1 MTRAVTELR
10 QIPFSQLI
18 GAPLKAAV
26 EAQALAAQSTIEFIE
41 KVGFANPGSNFEPPD
56 LLFDNPG
63 GDANAGH
70 LRNVTFTYTK
80 KDENDTVADFSLTVP
95 LLAITPI
102 PYIRIDEMTIDF
114 SAKLTDAIERKTS
127 ASFNLSS
134 SVSGKYSSWWSPI
147 KMEFRTSAT
156 YNSKTATRAAQ
167 KREYR
172 IDIHVRALQDEMPSG
187 LSKMLD
193 ILEDAIEDKKV
204 TSGGGG

>member
-41 KVGFANPGSNFEPPD
+41 KVGFTNSSSNFEAPD
-56 LLFDNPG
+56 LLFDNPAADS
-63 GDANAGH
+63 DAGR
-70 LRNVTFTYTK
+70 LRNVTFSYTK
-80 KDENDTVADFSLTVP
+80 KDENDTVSDFRLTVP
-95 LLAITPI
+95 LLSITPI

-127 ASFNLSS
+127 TSFNLNT
-134 SVSGKYSSWWSPI
+134 SVSGKYSAWWSPI

-156 YNSKTATRAAQ
+156 YNSKTASRAAQ

-193 ILEDAIEDKKV
+193 ILEDAIQDQKD
-204 TSGGGG
+204 TSASP

>member
-1 MTRAVTELR
+1 MSRAVTELR

-41 KVGFANPGSNFEPPD
+41 KVGFVNASNNFEPPD
-56 LLFDNPG
+56 LLFSDTDK
-63 GDANAGH
+63 DASAGR
-70 LRNVTFTYTK
+70 LRNVTFTYSK
-80 KDENDTVADFSLTVP
+80 KDENDTVSDFSLTVP

-102 PYIRIDEMTIDF
+102 PYIRIDEVSIDF
-114 SAKLTDAIERKTS
+114 SAKLTDAIERKT
-127 ASFNLSS
+127 ASSFGLSS

-156 YNSKTATRAAQ
+156 YNSKSATQSSQ

-172 IDIHVRALQDEMPSG
+172 IDVQVRAVQDEMPSG

-193 ILEDAIEDKKV
+193 ILEDAIEDKKA
-204 TSGGGG
+204 TGGTP